1 MDGAFTGAVPHL
13 RDGTGSQVIRLCT
26 GQLAR
31 ARIRVDEMAKQ
42 NHTTTQRST
51 RKTLTIAVLVLV
63 ALGFYVASFFV
74 VSG

>member
-1 MDGAFTGAVPHL
+1 
-13 RDGTGSQVIRLCT
+13 
-26 GQLAR
+26 
-31 ARIRVDEMAKQ
+31 MAKQ
-42 NHTTTQRST
+42 NQAGTQRST